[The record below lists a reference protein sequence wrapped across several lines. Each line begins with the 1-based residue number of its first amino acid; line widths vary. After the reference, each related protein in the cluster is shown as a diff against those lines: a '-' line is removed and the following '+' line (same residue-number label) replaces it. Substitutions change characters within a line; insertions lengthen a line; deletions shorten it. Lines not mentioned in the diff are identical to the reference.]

1 MQKWNEHLKAFSSPH
16 VNSALGDPDSVLSFS
31 DRGTVD
37 TSLNSLIPLT
47 LSLLI
52 YQSSGCDIFLRDL
65 AWGSI
70 EITMMSL

>member
-1 MQKWNEHLKAFSSPH
+1 MVQYN

-52 YQSSGCDIFLRDL
+52 YQSSGCDDIFLRDL